1 MVFSSYL
8 FLFFFLPLVI
18 LVNRFLSLKASNVF
32 LLLASLLFY
41 ASGEGLLVLLL
52 LVSIFWNFSF
62 GLLIEKAA
70 HKEKKLYC
78 GVAIIGNLSLL
89 AYYKYFRFLVENSPL
104 AKLITEQRY
113 SDIILPIGISFFT
126 FQGISYL
133 VDVYRKEVPAEKS
146 IVRLGL
152 FISFF
157 PQLVAG
163 PIVKYKELAAFLSH
177 RVTSVDKTVEGSM
190 RFIRGLAKKVII
202 ADTLAIVVDAIFI
215 ENLSALPTT
224 VAWTGVLLYS
234 LQIYYDFSGYS
245 DMAIGLGLI
254 FGFRIPENF
263 NYPYISKS
271 VREFWRR
278 WHISLST
285 WFRDYLYIPLG
296 GNRQG
301 QSRTL
306 FNLCVVFFL
315 TGLWHGASW
324 NFVLWGMLH
333 GLFLIL
339 ERLSSFEKIRL
350 PHLLKHIYLLVV
362 VGLSWVLFRLPSFAD
377 ALVYYKSL
385 FSFSATGDWYSYV
398 LMTPYVWFVVLI
410 AIIFAAPIL
419 SKIAALFSVSLRRLN
434 YLPLLRYVGYFCLAL
449 LCMMELS
456 MSSYSP
462 FIYFKF

>member
-8 FLFFFLPLVI
+8 FLFLFLPLVI
-18 LVNRFLSLKASNVF
+18 LVNRSMTLKASNIF

-52 LVSIFWNFSF
+52 LISILWNFSF
-62 GLLIEKAA
+62 GLAIGKTERR
-70 HKEKKLYC
+70 KKLFC
-78 GVAIIGNLSLL
+78 AVAIFGNLSLL
-89 AYYKYFRFLVENSPL
+89 AYYKYFGFLVENSPL
-104 AKLITEQRY
+104 VNYISEHRY

-133 VDVYRKEVPAEKS
+133 LDVYRKETPPENS
-146 IVRLGL
+146 IIRLGL
-152 FISFF
+152 YISFF

-163 PIVKYKELAAFLSH
+163 PIVKYKELSSFLTH
-177 RVTSVDKTVEGSM
+177 RVTSIDKTVAGSM

-202 ADTLAIVVDAIFI
+202 ADTLALVVDAIFL
-215 ENLSALPTT
+215 ENLSALPTA

-254 FGFRIPENF
+254 FGFKIPENF
-263 NYPYISKS
+263 NYPYISQS
-271 VREFWRR
+271 IREFWQR

-296 GNRQG
+296 GNRLG
-301 QSRTL
+301 NNRTL

-324 NFVLWGMLH
+324 NFVLWGLVH
-333 GLFLIL
+333 GLFMIV
-339 ERLSSFEKIRL
+339 ERLSSFEKVKL
-350 PHLLKHIYLLVV
+350 PSFIKHLYVLMV

-385 FSFSATGDWYSYV
+385 FSFSSTGDWYSYV
-398 LMTPYVWFVVLI
+398 LMTPYLWFVILLAIVFALPVRKRLKSVLTR
-410 AIIFAAPIL
+410 
-419 SKIAALFSVSLRRLN
+419 SLNNINNLAVF
-434 YLPLLRYVGYFCLAL
+434 RYAGYFCLAL